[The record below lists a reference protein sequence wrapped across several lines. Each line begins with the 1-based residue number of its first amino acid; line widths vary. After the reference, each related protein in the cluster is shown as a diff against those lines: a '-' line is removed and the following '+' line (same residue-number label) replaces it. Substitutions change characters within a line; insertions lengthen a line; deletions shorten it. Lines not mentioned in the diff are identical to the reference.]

1 MAEITFEA
9 VRKVF
14 PDGTEAVAG
23 VDLAVEEGE
32 FVVLVGPSGCGKTT
46 LLRMTAGLDAPTS
59 GTISIGGVVVND
71 LPPRERDVAM
81 VFQSYA
87 LYPHMTVRANIGFP
101 LRVERRPK
109 EEIASRL
116 DRAAEMLGLT
126 AYLDRKPRAL
136 SGGQR
141 QRVAMARAIVRQPQA
156 FLMDEPLSN
165 LDAKLRAEMRAE
177 ITNLQRRLGVTTLY
191 VTHDQVEAMTMGQRV
206 AVFRAGRLQQVDTP
220 ARLYSRPRSLFVA
233 EFLGSPPMN
242 VVAAKLEL
250 SDGVTVAVGR
260 QRLVLE
266 PEALGMEPAAL
277 RAHDGREVALGFRPE
292 HVRLA
297 SAPGAALDARVEL
310 VEMLGA
316 TMLVYFRLDAA
327 VVTAED
333 EEEGSAAG
341 GRLLIAALDP
351 ARRDEIGDAIRIA
364 VAPAHIELFDL
375 ETGLSL
381 RA

>member
-1 MAEITFEA
+1 
-9 VRKVF
+9 
-14 PDGTEAVAG
+14 
-23 VDLAVEEGE
+23 
-32 FVVLVGPSGCGKTT
+32 
-46 LLRMTAGLDAPTS
+46 
-59 GTISIGGVVVND
+59 VVND
-71 LPPRERDVAM
+71 LAPRDRDIAM

-109 EEIASRL
+109 DEIARRV
-116 DRAAEMLGLT
+116 DGAAEMLGLT

-141 QRVAMARAIVRQPQA
+141 QRVAMARAIVRQPRA

-177 ITNLQRRLGVTTLY
+177 ITKLQGQLGVTTLY
-191 VTHDQVEAMTMGQRV
+191 VTHDQIEAMTMGERV
-206 AVFRAGRLQQVDTP
+206 AVFRAGRLEQVDAP

-242 VVAAKLEL
+242 VVAAKLDL
-250 SDGVTVAVGR
+250 SDGVTLGVGR

-266 PEALGMEPAAL
+266 PEALGAPPAAL

-297 SAPGAALDARVEL
+297 SVSDAALEARVEL

-333 EEEGSAAG
+333 DEDGPAAVSG
-341 GRLLIAALDP
+341 ERLLVAALDP
-351 ARRDEIGDAIRIA
+351 ACREEIGEAIRIS
-364 VAPAHIELFDL
+364 VAPAHVELFDL

-381 RA
+381 RG